1 MQMLYVSFFRVGML
15 TDSGETMQ
23 RYFSGTVDRSS
34 ETNCW
39 RLLSAFLT
47 WYNVPNPKA
56 LAQMGLTGELA

>member
-1 MQMLYVSFFRVGML
+1 ML